1 MKGKV
6 NSMEDLLAK
15 RGNIN
20 PGNHKVNMEG
30 RSACKLTGIV
40 DVLSFDERQVI
51 VETVDGMLVMKGMD
65 LHVKRLSLEKGEV
78 DIDGRVDALIYT
90 EKTSFAK
97 KGESLLT
104 RLFS

>member
-1 MKGKV
+1 
-6 NSMEDLLAK
+6 MEDLLAK

-30 RSACKLTGIV
+30 RNTCKLTGVV
-40 DVLSFDERQVI
+40 DVLSFDERQVML
-51 VETVDGMLVMKGMD
+51 ETVDGMLAMKGTE
-65 LHVKRLSLEKGEV
+65 LHVSRLSLEKGEV
-78 DIDGRVDALIYT
+78 DVDGRVDALIYT

>member
-1 MKGKV
+1 
-6 NSMEDLLAK
+6 MEDLLAK
-15 RGNIN
+15 HGNSN
-20 PGNHKVNMEG
+20 ANSNMGNHKLNMEG
-30 RSACKLTGIV
+30 RGACKLTGVV

-51 VETVDGMLVMKGMD
+51 LETVDGMLSMKGMD
-65 LHVKRLSLEKGEV
+65 LHVNRLSLEKGEIDV
-78 DIDGRVDALIYT
+78 DGRVDALIYT

>member
-1 MKGKV
+1 
-6 NSMEDLLAK
+6 MEDLLAK
-15 RGNIN
+15 HGNTHGN
-20 PGNHKVNMEG
+20 MNHGNHKFNMEG
-30 RSACKLTGIV
+30 RGACKLTGVV

-51 VETVDGMLVMKGMD
+51 LETVDGMLSMKGVD
-65 LHVKRLSLEKGEV
+65 LHVNRLNLEKGEV
-78 DIDGRVDALIYT
+78 DVDGRVDALIYT